1 VTDLLLKHAVL
12 APEEELPPEP
22 DYGVSEPEPK
32 EAFLAARD
40 KIFVSR
46 SFDMTAE
53 EVEAVKRGSRRL

>member
-40 KIFVSR
+40 KILC
-46 SFDMTAE
+46 E
-53 EVEAVKRGSRRL
+53 P